1 MDNNGKRTDIDQ
13 IFKFKILLLIEQITI
28 ENCLLIQ

>member
-13 IFKFKILLLIEQITI
+13 IFKFKILLLIEQITVG
-28 ENCLLIQ
+28 NCLLIQ